1 MIADASLRYRIEDKD
16 RLQELKKL
24 VNFIEAPAE
33 NQADIFILQLVKKE
47 HCLLISND
55 VFRDWKLLDPWIA
68 LNIDYYR
75 ISFMIKEDTVLL
87 PDLDK

>member
-1 MIADASLRYRIEDKD
+1 MTVS
-16 RLQELKKL
+16 
-24 VNFIEAPAE
+24 
-33 NQADIFILQLVKKE
+33 KKE